1 MLNWGRR
8 ALTVCKRA
16 SGGTRQCSQAGG
28 APDAGEAPPRPQP
41 PGVLGLAAF
50 TKGDPELEHKLKVIM
65 LETEVMRAG
74 AAPGVHEPPD
84 LGQPA
89 QVGVAERPAEEK
101 KEARRQQFEEA
112 KAAMGPREVLGMEEH
127 AQTYGLAANN
137 IFLRFYDTSIN
148 HFYNGRLAKACDFGQ
163 KLVLDCGFDRHMS
176 RRENQNAA
184 KQLMML
190 FSDNRFHK
198 DPFDIHYTSLRP
210 ESELTQMLQK
220 IIPTMYEP
228 AFPMNVHEGSYLE
241 VFPKGRLV
249 YLTPHCREEME
260 RFDHDAI
267 YIIGG
272 IVDKLN
278 NEPLSLAKA
287 KREGLQMR
295 KFPLDRYLQW
305 GGGSGKSLTLNQ
317 CVRILL
323 DLKESGDWRHAL
335 RHVPRRKLT
344 EAQPPRARLAWRP
357 QARSPPSL
365 HHR

>member
-65 LETEVMRAG
+65 LETEVMRQEG
-74 AAPGVHEPPD
+74 QLVPPQEFMSPPIWGNLLK
-84 LGQPA
+84 LGSRSGRRKYLEYLFKTAKAKEHQ
-89 QVGVAERPAEEK
+89 QEK

-272 IVDKLN
+272 IVDKAFS
-278 NEPLSLAKA
+278 SLKDL
-287 KREGLQMR
+287 LQENS
-295 KFPLDRYLQW
+295 Q
-305 GGGSGKSLTLNQ
+305 
-317 CVRILL
+317 V
-323 DLKESGDWRHAL
+323 
-335 RHVPRRKLT
+335 
-344 EAQPPRARLAWRP
+344 
-357 QARSPPSL
+357 
-365 HHR
+365 